1 VANPTFDAHG
11 NLYGTTFFGGAFGFG
26 TVFEISPSSGGGWT
40 ETGVHDFSNHDKDG
54 EYPRGGVVFDVSG
67 NLYGTTPS
75 GGAGTYGAVFELTP
89 NAGAGWTEKLLH
101 SFNNKNGG
109 VPYGAPVLNASGN
122 LYGTASAGGGTSSA
136 CNEGCGTVFEL
147 SPAAGGGRTMK
158 VLHNFTTNSADGQ
171 DPYTGVILD
180 PAGNL
185 YGTTGQGGKYNF
197 GIVYELTPVAGGG
210 WQETILHNFS
220 DNGIDGN
227 SPSGPLTLDAAGN
240 LYGTTSS
247 GGAHGYGTVFKL
259 TRTTRGGWQETIL
272 HNFNDDGIDGYFP
285 GSGVVLDGSGNIYGT
300 TGGGGAYGY
309 GAVYQVVP

>member
-1 VANPTFDAHG
+1 
-11 NLYGTTFFGGAFGFG
+11 
-26 TVFEISPSSGGGWT
+26 
-40 ETGVHDFSNHDKDG
+40 
-54 EYPRGGVVFDVSG
+54 
-67 NLYGTTPS
+67 
-75 GGAGTYGAVFELTP
+75 
-89 NAGAGWTEKLLH
+89 
-101 SFNNKNGG
+101 
-109 VPYGAPVLNASGN
+109 
-122 LYGTASAGGGTSSA
+122 
-136 CNEGCGTVFEL
+136 
-147 SPAAGGGRTMK
+147 MK